1 MADDNDDALAALIKH
16 NEELS
21 RLVSNE
27 KRIAEAALLELIVH
41 SQITKHLTKYENLL
55 SEGDDR
61 LGAKLKDDFL
71 THLQGIE
78 PQQAEH
84 LAADVVVYLGMPGAV
99 KDLIKKI
106 GSVINSYVKKTAG
119 SVLGGDSDDQDD
131 P

>member
-21 RLVSNE
+21 RLVLNE
-27 KRIAEAALLELIVH
+27 GHIAEAALLELIVH
-41 SQITKHLTKYENLL
+41 SQITKHLAKYEKLL
-55 SEGDDR
+55 SEDDER
-61 LGAKLKDDFL
+61 LRAVLSDDFQ

-78 PQQAEH
+78 PRQAER

-106 GSVINSYVKKTAG
+106 GSVVNSYVKKTAG
-119 SVLGGDSDDQDD
+119 GVLGGDSNDQDD

>member
-1 MADDNDDALAALIKH
+1 MADDDALAALTKH

-27 KRIAEAALLELIVH
+27 GRIAEAALLELIVH
-41 SQITKHLTKYENLL
+41 SQITKHLSRYENLL
-55 SEGDDR
+55 SEDEER
-61 LGAKLKDDFL
+61 LRAVLTDDFQ
-71 THLQGIE
+71 THLQGID
-78 PQQAEH
+78 PRQAEI
-84 LAADVVVYLGMPGAV
+84 LAADVIVYLAMPGAV

-119 SVLGGDSDDQDD
+119 GVLGGDSDDQDD